1 MGDPGGLIRLQGD
14 ELLIGMADVH
24 MLSSCHMLLPESKEI
39 S

>member
-1 MGDPGGLIRLQGD
+1 MGNPGGLIRLQGK

-24 MLSSCHMLLPESKEI
+24 MLSFCNILLPESKEI

>member
-1 MGDPGGLIRLQGD
+1 MANPGRLIRLQGK

-24 MLSSCHMLLPESKEI
+24 MLSFCNILLRESKEI